1 MKLVLI
7 GAPGAGKGTQARKLL
22 QKYGLAY
29 IATGDML
36 RDEVAQKTDLG
47 CQVQEIMHAGG
58 LVSDSLIIQIVAHRI
73 EQDDCKKGF
82 ILDGFPRTV
91 VQAQE
96 LDKLVGALDA
106 AIYLQVED
114 GVLLQRLCGR
124 QTCSQCGAT
133 YHQIALPSKVN
144 GICDECGH
152 PLMQRKD
159 DTLEAGKVRLSTFH
173 SQSAPLE
180 AYYQEKGRLV
190 TVDGLQ
196 DADSVFEKIRAGINT
211 LEPSTL

>member
-22 QKYGLAY
+22 QKYDLAY
-29 IATGDML
+29 IATGDIL
-36 RDEVAQKTDLG
+36 REEVAQNTDLG
-47 CQVQEIMHAGG
+47 RQVQEIMHTGG
-58 LVSDSLIIQIVAHRI
+58 LVSDQLIIQIVGHRI
-73 EQDDCKKGF
+73 QKEDCKHGF

-96 LDKLVGALDA
+96 LEKLAGALDA
-106 AIYLQVED
+106 AIYLQVSD
-114 GVLLQRLCGR
+114 AVLLQRLCGR
-124 QTCSQCGAT
+124 QTCSHCGAT
-133 YHQIALPSKVN
+133 YHQTALPPQVN

-159 DTLEAGKVRLSTFH
+159 DTVEAGSVRLATFH

-180 AYYQEKGRLV
+180 AYYAEKGHLI

-196 DADSVFEKIRAGINT
+196 DADTVFHDIEQGIERLIAN
-211 LEPSTL
+211 

>member
-22 QKYGLAY
+22 QKYSLAY

-36 RDEVAQKTDLG
+36 REEVAQKTDLG
-47 CQVQEIMHAGG
+47 RQVEEIMHAGG
-58 LVSDSLIIQIVAHRI
+58 LVSDHLIIQIVDHRI
-73 EQDDCKKGF
+73 QKDDCKEGF

-96 LDKLVGALDA
+96 LDKLVGTLDA

-114 GVLLQRLCGR
+114 AVLLERLCGR
-124 QTCSQCGAT
+124 QTCSHCGAT
-133 YHQIALPSKVN
+133 YHQITLPSKVS

-152 PLMQRKD
+152 ALMQRKD
-159 DTLEAGKVRLSTFH
+159 DTMEAGAVRLATFH

-180 AYYQEKGRLV
+180 DYYREKNHLV
-190 TVDGLQ
+190 TVNGLQ
-196 DADSVFEKIRAGINT
+196 DADAVFQDICQGIER
-211 LEPSTL
+211 L